1 MALITQLRTD
11 FGDPEEILLQRIKQR
26 INSAVSKLATEHYL
40 RNTEEPTLTARLIQ
54 LIEERLQQEPVDV
67 PGLKFEWE
75 SQTMG
80 SIGRTEEANSGA
92 DIYIS
97 IVREDNGRHDSKGM
111 LVQAKRQ
118 DSLERRRSERA
129 RLGTQCRKMR
139 KRTDDA
145 YVWVFHDSG
154 VRVSRAPPY
163 AEAPRVHGILA
174 RETTTPG
181 DLVVEGLR
189 CRRGDRKIGRTLG
202 LPLHEAINDITSRL
216 GAKRW
221 ISGTIKNSWSG

>member
-1 MALITQLRTD
+1 MALMTQLRSD
-11 FGDPEEILLQRIKQR
+11 FGDPEEVLLQRIRKR
-26 INSAVSKLATEHYL
+26 VDSAVTKLATEHYL

-97 IVREDNGRHDSKGM
+97 IVREDNGRRDSKGM
-111 LVQAKRQ
+111 LVQAKRE
-118 DSLERRRSERA
+118 DSLERRRSERV

-139 KRTDDA
+139 RRTGDA
-145 YVWVFHDSG
+145 YVWVFHNSG

-163 AEAPRVHGILA
+163 AEAPRVHGALS
-174 RETTTPG
+174 REMTTLG
-181 DLVVEGLR
+181 ELIVEGLR
-189 CRRGDRKIGRTLG
+189 CKRGDRKIGRILG
-202 LPLHEAINDITSRL
+202 LPLHEGINDITGRL

-221 ISGTIKNSWSG
+221 ISAKIKNS

>member
-1 MALITQLRTD
+1 MMREYLHVSNPHEIRMALNTQLRTD
-11 FGDPEEILLQRIKQR
+11 FGDPEEILLQRIRQR
-26 INSAVSKLATEHYL
+26 VNSAVSKLATEHYL

-118 DSLERRRSERA
+118 DSLERRWSERV
-129 RLGTQCRKMR
+129 RLGTSAARCESVPTMLMCGFFTTAAFEYPGRP
-139 KRTDDA
+139 RTRRPLVSME
-145 YVWVFHDSG
+145 YLP
-154 VRVSRAPPY
+154 VRQRPQV
-163 AEAPRVHGILA
+163 I
-174 RETTTPG
+174 
-181 DLVVEGLR
+181 
-189 CRRGDRKIGRTLG
+189 
-202 LPLHEAINDITSRL
+202 
-216 GAKRW
+216 
-221 ISGTIKNSWSG
+221 